1 MVVSG
6 RLLLALLGL
15 AMNGECMDNVVNDL
29 GHAVATFAG
38 ATATGP
44 RMMENILGEEWGEPS
59 VTPGAAVHK
68 VLLPGRA

>member
-15 AMNGECMDNVVNDL
+15 AINGECMDNVVNDL
-29 GHAVATFAG
+29 GHAVATFAD

-44 RMMENILGEEWGEPS
+44 RMMENILGGEPS
-59 VTPGAAVHK
+59 VTPAAAIHK